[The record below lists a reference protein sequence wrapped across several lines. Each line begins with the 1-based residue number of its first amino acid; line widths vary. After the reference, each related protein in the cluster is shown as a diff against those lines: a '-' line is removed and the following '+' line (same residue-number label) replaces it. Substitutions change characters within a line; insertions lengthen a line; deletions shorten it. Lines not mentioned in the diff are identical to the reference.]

1 MTTVGDAIRHA
12 ELVLEADQLQN
23 ASYDANGQ
31 LAQHAVTARILL
43 EVAERL
49 AQFEDEGEV
58 EIPDEQPRLALAD
71 EKPES

>member
-12 ELVLEADQLQN
+12 ELVLESNQLQN